1 MKRQVRLSLIIMVV
15 FISVIAGLSVAI
27 AAYPEKPIEFVVH
40 QAPGGGSD
48 LFTRAIVDM
57 LGKERIITV
66 PMLVLNKAGGSGAV
80 SVSYVMQK
88 KADPYTI
95 FATTTPVYSTMVKR
109 HISLDE
115 FTPLCRMAIDPIVF
129 TVSGASPYKDVTEVI
144 AAAKKTRK
152 GIKMGI
158 GSIGGT
164 DHQVGEMIARTTGA
178 EFNII
183 SFKSG
188 GEAMTAVLGGHV
200 DFSCSNYAEA
210 VGQIEAGKL
219 RMLAT
224 AGEKRLP
231 YLPNLPTLKERGIDV
246 VFSQARGFFLTKGVP
261 PEAVKYFEMVFDKLR
276 KTTGWEKYLKENYLL
291 DAPLSGSE
299 FKAWLANQFIFFE
312 KNLRAM
318 GQFDK

>member
-1 MKRQVRLSLIIMVV
+1 
-15 FISVIAGLSVAI
+15 
-27 AAYPEKPIEFVVH
+27 
-40 QAPGGGSD
+40 
-48 LFTRAIVDM
+48 
-57 LGKERIITV
+57 
-66 PMLVLNKAGGSGAV
+66 
-80 SVSYVMQK
+80 MQK

-109 HISLDE
+109 HVSLDE

-129 TVSGASPYKDVTEVI
+129 TVSGASPYKDATEVI
-144 AAAKKTRK
+144 AAARK
-152 GIKMGI
+152 ARKSIKMGI

-164 DHQVGEMIARTTGA
+164 DNQVGEMIARATGV

-183 SFKSG
+183 SFKNG

-210 VGQIEAGKL
+210 IGQIEAGKL

-224 AGEKRLP
+224 AGDKRLP

-246 VFSQARGFFLTKGVP
+246 SFSQARGFFLTKGVA
-261 PEAVKYFEMVFDKLR
+261 PEVVKYFEAAIDKLR
-276 KTTGWEKYLKENYLL
+276 KTESWKKYLQEDYLL

-299 FKAWLANQFIFFE
+299 FKAWLANEFIVYE
-312 KNLRAM
+312 KNLKAM